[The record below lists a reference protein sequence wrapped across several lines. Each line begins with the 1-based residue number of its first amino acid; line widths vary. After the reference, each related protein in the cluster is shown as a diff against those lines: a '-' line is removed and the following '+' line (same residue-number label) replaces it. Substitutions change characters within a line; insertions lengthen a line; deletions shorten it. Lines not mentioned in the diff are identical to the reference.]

1 MNKNETDKFNLMY
14 EELNEKMTRM
24 LSLLNINQS
33 TQESPKETNPEVSSI
48 KEINVKLLNL
58 YENFSEVLK
67 TRMDAINE
75 KQNQIL
81 KKTEA
86 VHSEISNPKYSN
98 EKTEKCN
105 YIKIDFKSLKILL
118 TITTIGFIF
127 LLSVTCNFKLI
138 QKNKILKDSD
148 LKYQFIRK
156 SDGINKKELFILDKL
171 FYPKRDKEAIKRLQ
185 KSINDDT
192 E

>member
-14 EELNEKMTRM
+14 EDLNEKITRM
-24 LSLLNINQS
+24 LSLLNINQG
-33 TQESPKETNPEVSSI
+33 TQESQKKSNPEVSSI
-48 KEINVKLLNL
+48 KEINIKLLNL
-58 YENFSEVLK
+58 YENFSAVLK
-67 TRMDAINE
+67 TRMDTINE

-86 VHSEISNPKYSN
+86 VHSEISNPKSSN
-98 EKTEKCN
+98 EKAEKCS

-118 TITTIGFIF
+118 TIITIGFFF
-127 LLSVTCNFKLI
+127 LLSATYNFKLI
-138 QKNKILKDSD
+138 QKNRVLKDSD

-156 SDGINKKELFILDKL
+156 SDGINKKELMILENL

>member
-1 MNKNETDKFNLMY
+1 MNKNENDKFNLMY

-24 LSLLNINQS
+24 LSLLNINQV
-33 TQESPKETNPEVSSI
+33 TQESQKESNTEVSSI
-48 KEINVKLLNL
+48 KEINAKLINL
-58 YENFSEVLK
+58 YEKFSEVLK
-67 TRMDAINE
+67 TRMDTINE

-86 VHSEISNPKYSN
+86 VHSEISNPKSSN
-98 EKTEKCN
+98 EKTEKCS

-118 TITTIGFIF
+118 TIITIGFFF

-138 QKNKILKDSD
+138 QQNRVLKDSD

-156 SDGINKKELFILDKL
+156 SDGINKKELVILENL

-192 E
+192 K